1 MSAHAS
7 GLSLLTISAVERET
21 GLLKDTL
28 RVWERRYGFPKPIRD
43 EAGERLYSLEDVGK
57 LRLIRRLMDQGWR
70 PGKLLAASAAELQ
83 LIIEAE
89 QASRVPALLAGEILD
104 AIRSHDVEALRRV
117 FQQTLLEKGLQGLVI
132 DLVAPLNVDI
142 GEAWMRGDI
151 GVPDEHFYTEQTQ
164 SFLRGTLASYA
175 RTGKP
180 PRVLLT
186 TLPEEEH
193 ALGLLM
199 VEVMLTAE
207 GAQCCSLG
215 PRMPLA
221 DIRTSALTA
230 SADIVALSFSSAF
243 PVRQAIAGIRTLREA
258 LPPTVELWV
267 GGAGAR
273 DKLRNE
279 AGVRVIRGIADVGP
293 AVRAWRDAH
302 ASH

>member
-1 MSAHAS
+1 
-7 GLSLLTISAVERET
+7 
-21 GLLKDTL
+21 
-28 RVWERRYGFPKPIRD
+28 
-43 EAGERLYSLEDVGK
+43 
-57 LRLIRRLMDQGWR
+57 
-70 PGKLLAASAAELQ
+70 
-83 LIIEAE
+83 
-89 QASRVPALLAGEILD
+89 
-104 AIRSHDVEALRRV
+104 
-117 FQQTLLEKGLQGLVI
+117 
-132 DLVAPLNVDI
+132 
-142 GEAWMRGDI
+142 
-151 GVPDEHFYTEQTQ
+151 
-164 SFLRGTLASYA
+164 
-175 RTGKP
+175 
-180 PRVLLT
+180 

-273 DKLRNE
+273 DKLRN
-279 AGVRVIRGIADVGP
+279 
-293 AVRAWRDAH
+293 
-302 ASH
+302 